1 MGGRGGR
8 ERRTKAG
15 GRGREGTRVDLE
27 WRAGGGGGERR
38 AGGGWRREGGGRREG
53 GRGGWGRGGQKEI
66 LPEGGID
73 QMY

>member
-38 AGGGWRREGGGRREG
+38 VGGGGRREG
-53 GRGGWGRGGQKEI
+53 GGQAGG
-66 LPEGGID
+66 EGGAEGAEGNFT
-73 QMY
+73 